1 MPSDYYI
8 NNIDYI
14 RNRNKLSNRK
24 YYNDNKNK
32 ILQNKRIRY
41 KKSKICISS
50 YFDLL
55 PDDIQINIYKK
66 KHELEF
72 LPTLHLISKI
82 KCIKIFK
89 HRPVD
94 FDMSLTKSP
103 SPVCNRH
110 LRNGL
115 LTQVSNR
122 NNIIIDLR
130 LSNCYLYFFT
140 SLSRIQAIQNR
151 FNISIKMTY
160 RNRQL
165 SCNCVGCISKFV
177 FDRANIKFNKRN
189 NNPIIVLEIIELLL
203 LLGIHY
209 HDPDPYTVGK
219 VSIDNIFSI
228 SNTRQRDVLAL
239 STWG

>member
-1 MPSDYYI
+1 
-8 NNIDYI
+8 
-14 RNRNKLSNRK
+14 
-24 YYNDNKNK
+24 
-32 ILQNKRIRY
+32 
-41 KKSKICISS
+41 
-50 YFDLL
+50 
-55 PDDIQINIYKK
+55 
-66 KHELEF
+66 
-72 LPTLHLISKI
+72 
-82 KCIKIFK
+82 
-89 HRPVD
+89 
-94 FDMSLTKSP
+94 
-103 SPVCNRH
+103 
-110 LRNGL
+110 
-115 LTQVSNR
+115 
-122 NNIIIDLR
+122 
-130 LSNCYLYFFT
+130 
-140 SLSRIQAIQNR
+140 
-151 FNISIKMTY
+151 MTY

>member
-1 MPSDYYI
+1 MRAEKTLLIPVRTPPHLFCRPFWWANAS
-8 NNIDYI
+8 
-14 RNRNKLSNRK
+14 LEFF
-24 YYNDNKNK
+24 
-32 ILQNKRIRY
+32 
-41 KKSKICISS
+41 ICPGGTGGVGVLFFYSVTV
-50 YFDLL
+50 FLL
-55 PDDIQINIYKK
+55 PSAVVPLTSQHQD
-66 KHELEF
+66 LF
-72 LPTLHLISKI
+72 SLGAT
-82 KCIKIFK
+82 K

-130 LSNCYLYFFT
+130 LSNWYLYFFT

-239 STWG
+239 STWGWR